1 MNRYAATANPIV
13 FSLLLTG
20 STPIDLDRNQL
31 PGAADPATYLLGLRD
46 EMTKRWPQNRTI
58 NIVCHGH
65 SVPAGYFKTPT
76 VDTFNAYP
84 HLLHVALKKRFP
96 HAVINVI
103 VTSVGG
109 EQSDRGSKRFDR
121 DVLSMQPDLITIDY
135 GLNDRR
141 IGLQRSRKSMESM
154 LRAARKNKIPVI
166 LLTPTADQRSKL
178 EDSKDPLTQQAE
190 FLRKLAATHRVG
202 LADSYAAFLAK
213 IAKGVPLAKLMSQSN
228 HPNRAG
234 HELVVTELLKWFPP
248 AKKEP

>member
-1 MNRYAATANPIV
+1 
-13 FSLLLTG
+13 LLTG
-20 STPIDLDRNQL
+20 SVQPTLYHEQSP
-31 PGAADPATYLLGLRD
+31 ATADPATYLLGLRD
-46 EMTKRWPQNRTI
+46 EMTKRWPRNRTI

-109 EQSDRGSKRFDR
+109 EESERGSKRFDR
-121 DVLSMQPDLITIDY
+121 DVLSMRPDLITIDY

-141 IGLQRSRKSMESM
+141 LGLQRSRKAMESM
-154 LRAARKNKIPVI
+154 LKTARKNKIPVI

-178 EDSKDPLTQQAE
+178 TDPKDPLTQQAE

-202 LADSYAAFLAK
+202 LADSFAAFLTK
-213 IAKGVPLAKLMSQSN
+213 IAAGKPLAKLMSQSN

-234 HELVVTELLKWFPP
+234 HELVVNELLKWFPS
-248 AKKEP
+248 AKKGP